1 MEEDVSATGKQGRTR
16 RHKIEI
22 YYDILFSVQREE
34 KKEGAAKPT
43 RIHHLSNMS
52 YDKFLRYLDEL
63 ASKNMIVKGDTLSLT
78 KRGHEFVKEYNRIKD
93 LHRRLGLE

>member
-1 MEEDVSATGKQGRTR
+1 MEEDGSAASKQGRTR

-34 KKEGAAKPT
+34 KNEGAAKPT

-78 KRGHEFVKEYNRIKD
+78 KRGHEFLNEYSKIKN
-93 LHRRLGLE
+93 LHKRLGLE